1 MLNLLKS
8 VFDIYSVLEILASV
22 AMCLA
27 INLDCRAKNIG
38 NRKIY
43 TVLAF
48 FFPIIVGIV
57 YCIKRKGEKSA
68 LKICASCG
76 QIEPAQRRQ
85 CTKCGSL
92 TLVEYKNP
100 KAKKLNIISI
110 ILCVV
115 ACVSLVISSGASVY
129 SQRDTIKQIVSG
141 EYDEESKDQYEYEEP
156 VVEQELMY
164 DKNGIAYS
172 DSWDIK
178 FYDKNDKVY
187 HKSYVCDD
195 SYFVDEEENQYQNE
209 QCFVDKDGIFYIDDK
224 KTKLPEIKYPANEVY
239 WDYTGTM
246 YYLGEVVD

>member
-1 MLNLLKS
+1 MLNLFKS

-100 KAKKLNIISI
+100 KAKKLNIISV

-129 SQRDTIKQIVSG
+129 SQRDTIKQIISG

-172 DSWDIK
+172 DWDDIK
-178 FYDKNDKVY
+178 YFDINNNVY
-187 HKSYVCDD
+187 HKEYVEDVA
-195 SYFVDEEENQYQNE
+195 YFVDAQNKSFIEYQ
-209 QCFVDKDGIFYIDDK
+209 CVVDKEGNLYIDKDAQNVPK
-224 KTKLPEIKYPANEVY
+224 PNYPAIEVS

-246 YYLGEVVD
+246 YYLGEVVE